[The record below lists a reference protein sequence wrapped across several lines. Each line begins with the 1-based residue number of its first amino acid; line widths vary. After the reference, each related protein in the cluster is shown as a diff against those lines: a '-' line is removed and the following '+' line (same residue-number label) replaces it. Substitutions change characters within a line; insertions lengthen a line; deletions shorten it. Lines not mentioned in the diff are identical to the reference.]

1 MVKGSQ
7 YFPVLEVLLTSHAV
21 IHAAWVV
28 LSPIKVE
35 AEETPSTQDVQPGS
49 QSIEIS
55 PPSATSSSLPGP
67 PTDPL
72 LSPPSPAT
80 ISPAPSD
87 PLEVNEEA
95 SKKLIQEEEERR
107 KMRRRKKGRIRELE
121 EVCAMCILS

>member
-1 MVKGSQ
+1 M
-7 YFPVLEVLLTSHAV
+7 
-21 IHAAWVV
+21 
-28 LSPIKVE
+28 KVE
-35 AEETPSTQDVQPGS
+35 AEEATSTRDVQPGS
-49 QSIEIS
+49 SSSEIS
-55 PPSATSSSLPGP
+55 LPSAQSTTSSSLPGP

-80 ISPAPSD
+80 ISPTPSS

-121 EVCAMCILS
+121 EVCAMCIGAILDWQTYQ